1 MHVGAR
7 NDARDL
13 NLSKSWYLIE
23 LCTVALHAGSMLVIP
38 LVVIYYAFH
47 MQHIWALLMC
57 PPDGIHGTWP
67 ALWYDLFNSY
77 LVWSPSFDTVEPGEA
92 DQNRHTLLLVRM
104 ICVEAVAF
112 MALAILRLTL
122 HYLSFPPS
130 RAVRIFKAAFGVVL
144 GLHILWVFSYIGVI
158 SAWLILAA
166 ILQPTKFLPF
176 GMAVLVVGV
185 VAVSTY
191 STMTGA
197 AAKLKEKVEEA
208 VNRLLQMK
216 MRAAI
221 EKIEREAWEK
231 LIELEGGL
239 ASDLDEQTPEE
250 KAKLDE
256 MKEKSIDD
264 VTPLDIFMA
273 VNTEGKDHLKM
284 KDFKRIFELLELDI
298 TEAQKEQLFA
308 FCDTDCSG
316 EISEKEFQEGWDMM
330 LEVLLENAADSLG
343 LSKAQIIMAC
353 VYILTILVLLVFFIL
368 LTIGAWNN
376 ESSFNAIVQSAL
388 ISGVGKATT
397 ALRQK
402 SKAESSENLGD
413 IVEGLI
419 DNQKEAADEAK
430 A

>member
-1 MHVGAR
+1 MRTEPGSFIDLETRRAPDPDEGERAGFRPAVFAYFKSKGLPPPNLRGSEWAKALPRGAR
-7 NDARDL
+7 FRDKQKVRQLYGIEWCNDARDL

-92 DQNRHTLLLVRM
+92 DQSRHTLLLVRM

-112 MALAILRLTL
+112 MVLAILRLTL

-130 RAVRIFKAAFGVVL
+130 RAVRIFKSAFGVVL

-185 VAVSTY
+185 VAVTTY

-208 VNRLLQMK
+208 VNKLLQ
-216 MRAAI
+216 
-221 EKIEREAWEK
+221 
-231 LIELEGGL
+231 
-239 ASDLDEQTPEE
+239 
-250 KAKLDE
+250 
-256 MKEKSIDD
+256 
-264 VTPLDIFMA
+264 VTGCHCCRHHHLLCCLTSTSPPPFPPLC
-273 VNTEGKDHLKM
+273 
-284 KDFKRIFELLELDI
+284 R
-298 TEAQKEQLFA
+298 
-308 FCDTDCSG
+308 
-316 EISEKEFQEGWDMM
+316 
-330 LEVLLENAADSLG
+330 
-343 LSKAQIIMAC
+343 
-353 VYILTILVLLVFFIL
+353 
-368 LTIGAWNN
+368 
-376 ESSFNAIVQSAL
+376 
-388 ISGVGKATT
+388 
-397 ALRQK
+397 
-402 SKAESSENLGD
+402 
-413 IVEGLI
+413 
-419 DNQKEAADEAK
+419 
-430 A
+430 